1 LFCDQKL
8 ITLKEGVMLGLLPAN
23 RRLVLFVKD
32 VNKKQVQR
40 FHLFERPHVALSV
53 ELDIRT

>member
-1 LFCDQKL
+1 
-8 ITLKEGVMLGLLPAN
+8 MLGLLPAS